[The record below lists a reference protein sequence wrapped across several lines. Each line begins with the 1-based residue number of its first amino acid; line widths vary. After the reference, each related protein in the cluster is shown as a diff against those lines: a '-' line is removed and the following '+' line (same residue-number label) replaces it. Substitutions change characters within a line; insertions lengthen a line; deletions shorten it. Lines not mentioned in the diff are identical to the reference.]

1 MVRIIALLI
10 LLIPGILAGYGIKLM
25 RDMIFGILQS
35 PFPSLFLQFSVGLL
49 LFVIGLG
56 FVAGFIL
63 HRDRK
68 RNKVQNRF
76 QKIKNI
82 ALMRC
87 FYENVPKLLH
97 HFSG

>member
-35 PFPSLFLQFSVGLL
+35 PFPSLFLQFSFGLL
-49 LFVIGLG
+49 LFLIGLG

-76 QKIKNI
+76 QKDK
-82 ALMRC
+82 
-87 FYENVPKLLH
+87 KTSH
-97 HFSG
+97 

>member
-35 PFPSLFLQFSVGLL
+35 PFPSLFLQFSVGPL
-49 LFVIGLG
+49 LFLIGLG

-68 RNKVQNRF
+68 RNKVQNKF
-76 QKIKNI
+76 QKDK
-82 ALMRC
+82 
-87 FYENVPKLLH
+87 KTSH
-97 HFSG
+97 

>member
-35 PFPSLFLQFSVGLL
+35 PFSSLFLQFSVGLL
-49 LFVIGLG
+49 LFLIGLG

-76 QKIKNI
+76 QKDK
-82 ALMRC
+82 
-87 FYENVPKLLH
+87 KTSH
-97 HFSG
+97 

>member
-25 RDMIFGILQS
+25 RDMIFGILQF

-76 QKIKNI
+76 QKDK
-82 ALMRC
+82 
-87 FYENVPKLLH
+87 KTSH
-97 HFSG
+97 